1 MFEFTD
7 ESLDRVLK
15 LVTAIVRNPYTRDC
29 TMQEDQLYH
38 LGQLMVC
45 LVLGPLDLN
54 IGMAEFKR
62 EQLEQK
68 QREYEINSI
77 AKELQLSVKEEV
89 TSAVVNTL
97 YPAMDVDDIQN
108 ECEALLQMM
117 ENEGF
122 EPPVL
127 DGSDVKTAKVC
138 LLITV
143 FRFQFKFY

>member
-1 MFEFTD
+1 MFEYTD
-7 ESLDRVLK
+7 ESLDRILQ
-15 LVTAIVRNPYTRDC
+15 LLIAIVRNPHTRDC
-29 TMQEDQLYH
+29 TSQEDQLYH

-54 IGMAEFKR
+54 VGMAEFKR
-62 EQLEQK
+62 EQLELQ

-77 AKELQLSVKEEV
+77 AKELQFSLKEEV
-89 TSAVVNTL
+89 SCAVMNSL

-122 EPPVL
+122 EAPLL
-127 DGSDVKTAKVC
+127 DGADIKGAKVKKMKC
-138 LLITV
+138 LL
-143 FRFQFKFY
+143 FMFY

>member
-1 MFEFTD
+1 MLMFEYTD
-7 ESLDRVLK
+7 ESLDRVLQ
-15 LVTAIVRNPYTRDC
+15 LLSAIVRNPSTRDC

-54 IGMAEFKR
+54 VGMAEFKR

-77 AKELQLSVKEEV
+77 AKELQLSLKEEV
-89 TSAVVNTL
+89 PCAVVNSL

-122 EPPVL
+122 EAPLL
-127 DGSDVKTAKVC
+127 DGSEIKAAKVSIYLRVC
-138 LLITV
+138 
-143 FRFQFKFY
+143 